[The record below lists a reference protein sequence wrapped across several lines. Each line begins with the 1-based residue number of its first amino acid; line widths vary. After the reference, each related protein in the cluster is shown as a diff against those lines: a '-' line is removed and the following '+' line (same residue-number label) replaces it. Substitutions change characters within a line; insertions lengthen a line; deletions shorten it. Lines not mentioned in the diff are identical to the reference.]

1 MKRSLALALTIGI
14 LAMSAAVLGG
24 APPAAASSV
33 PACTARQL
41 SARIV
46 DWSGAMGSTIA
57 DVVLVNTSFT
67 KCSLRDLPQVQLV
80 GANGT
85 SLIVG
90 VPASTTAPTHGL
102 NPLAFVKTEVGAGNY
117 CGPAYKR
124 PVTLAFLLPGHGGSG
139 RGHAAIADRLV
150 RRAAVQ
156 RRARFGWSHLD
167 ARLADVEAIL
177 RPPRGYARRVGTR
190 VRGVGQARTGRARHV
205 ATPAG
210 RPGFLRRGPPGRG
223 GFRVAR
229 AGRPT
234 GYRTRMTAG
243 TRN

>member
-14 LAMSAAVLGG
+14 FATSAAVLGG

-85 SLIVG
+85 SLIAG
-90 VPASTTAPTHGL
+90 VPASTTGPTHGL
-102 NPLAFVKTEVGAGNY
+102 NPLAFVKTEVSAGNY

-124 PVTLAFLLPGHGGSG
+124 PVTLAFLLPG
-139 RGHAAIADRLV
+139 
-150 RRAAVQ
+150 
-156 RRARFGWSHLD
+156 
-167 ARLADVEAIL
+167 
-177 RPPRGYARRVGTR
+177 T
-190 VRGVGQARTGRARHV
+190 
-205 ATPAG
+205 AG
-210 RPGFLRRGPPGRG
+210 RVVVMPLSPTDSSGVPPCNGAPGS
-223 GFRVAR
+223 
-229 AGRPT
+229 AGHISMHAWQT
-234 GYRTRMTAG
+234 
-243 TRN
+243 